1 MRNDLATAL
10 EMPLFIVSYLF
21 ANCSQYHWL
30 VQLLDL
36 CIMSI
41 FCAKLASER
50 LISQHQVVNCYF
62 ELLLKYPNVHTDTV
76 QQLGHPPA
84 SVHSSGSHKQYMVDY
99 HTVKVLSAVAVHGN
113 HHESAD

>member
-1 MRNDLATAL
+1 MRNDQATAL
-10 EMPLFIVSYLF
+10 EMPLFIVSYMLTVER
-21 ANCSQYHWL
+21 QDHWL

-50 LISQHQVVNCYF
+50 LISQHQVVDCYF

-84 SVHSSGSHKQYMVDY
+84 SVSLCISCSSGAINN
-99 HTVKVLSAVAVHGN
+99 TW
-113 HHESAD
+113 